1 MLHRFSHVWLCDAMD
16 CSLPGSSVHGIL
28 SARILER
35 IATPVPLLPSIPRIR
50 PESLVSPALGDGFFT
65 TSATQEVPISSM
77 HACSCFSRVRLC
89 VTLSLYCSLPG
100 SSGHRI
106 LQARMLE
113 WTATPSSRGTS
124 LPLDQTH
131 VSYVSCNGRQIVYH
145 YHHLGYP
152 TPECQTFQ
160 TWQAW
165 TCLPPTIQLFPWRS
179 RTTIIPPN
187 NNFAFIII
195 HNHLLSAFTLDPL
208 YTPMR
213 EPSLPLL
220 FKQIHEAWRGSETW
234 RSRLLGSGP
243 RASTRPKQPPA
254 RRLSHRASGS
264 WPQPHSLVFLMS
276 RSTHPPDESTLVSA
290 QGPSWLLG
298 AQVIPSRSMSLQK
311 NS

>member
-1 MLHRFSHVWLCDAMD
+1 MNCHALLQGNFPT
-16 CSLPGSSVHGIL
+16 PGSNPCLLCLLQWQANRLPLPPPGI
-28 SARILER
+28 SYPIMSN
-35 IATPVPLLPSIPRIR
+35 LPN
-50 PESLVSPALGDGFFT
+50 
-65 TSATQEVPISSM
+65 M
-77 HACSCFSRVRLC
+77 
-89 VTLSLYCSLPG
+89 
-100 SSGHRI
+100 
-106 LQARMLE
+106 
-113 WTATPSSRGTS
+113 TS
-124 LPLDQTH
+124 LDLLTPNH
-131 VSYVSCNGRQIVYH
+131 
-145 YHHLGYP
+145 P
-152 TPECQTFQ
+152 T
-160 TWQAW
+160 
-165 TCLPPTIQLFPWRS
+165 LPRRS

-195 HNHLLSAFTLDPL
+195 HNHLLSAFTLEPL

-243 RASTRPKQPPA
+243 RASTRPKQRPA